1 MNSILIEGLKCT
13 SQIVRIGVKL
23 SNYIQISKE
32 LSERIEEDRRKNY
45 INPFAFKDEN
55 IIRRNPERDK
65 ASLQRPAFV
74 RDIEK
79 IIHSPY
85 YNRYTD
91 KTQVFSFYKNDDI
104 SRRGYHVQLV
114 ARIARNI
121 GNVLGLNE
129 NLIEAI
135 ALGHDIGHTPFGHA
149 GERILNRIY
158 REKTG
163 RYFNHNVHSVR
174 VLDRIF
180 ERNISLQTL
189 DGIICHN
196 GEFVQQEYRPKEL
209 KDFEEFDSI
218 VESCYEE
225 KDAIGKLVP
234 STLEGCVVRI
244 CDMIAYI
251 GKDRQDAM
259 QAGLLKDLSSF
270 TQCHIGVTNA
280 EMINNISVN
289 VIENSYG
296 KDYILMD
303 NQYYEDI
310 KLAKKENYEKIYFN
324 EELNSKYDNIIEP
337 MFWQIYER
345 LLDDL
350 KNDRKYSVIFRHHL
364 NFVWENEKYYDDEFT
379 YQNGEHN
386 QIVVDYLASMTDD
399 YFIDLYKYL
408 FPKGKYDVEYVTYFD
423 T

>member
-13 SQIVRIGVKL
+13 SEIVRIGVKL

-196 GEFVQQEYRPKEL
+196 GEFVQQEYRPKKL
-209 KDFEEFDSI
+209 KNFEEFDRI

-225 KDAIGKLVP
+225 KGAVGKLVP

-259 QAGLLKDLSSF
+259 QTGLLKDLSSF
-270 TQCHIGVTNA
+270 TKCHIGVTNA
-280 EMINNISVN
+280 EMINNLSVN

-324 EELNSKYDNIIEP
+324 EELNNKYDNIIEP
-337 MFWQIYER
+337 MFWQIYDR

-350 KNDRKYSVIFRHHL
+350 KNDRKDSVIFRHHL
-364 NFVWENEKYYDDEFT
+364 NFVRDNEKYYDDEFT

>member
-13 SQIVRIGVKL
+13 GQIVRIGVKL

-32 LSERIEEDRRKNY
+32 LSERIEEDKRKNY
-45 INPFAFKDEN
+45 INPYAFKDEN
-55 IIRRNPERDK
+55 VIRRNPERDK

-196 GEFVQQEYRPKEL
+196 GEFVQQEYRPKKL
-209 KDFEEFDSI
+209 KDFEEFDRI

-225 KDAIGKLVP
+225 KGAVGKLVP

-259 QAGLLKDLSSF
+259 QTGLLKDLSSF

-280 EMINNISVN
+280 EMINNLSVN

-337 MFWQIYER
+337 MFWQIYDR

-350 KNDRKYSVIFRHHL
+350 KNDRKDSVIFRHHL
-364 NFVWENEKYYDDEFT
+364 NFVRDNEKYYDDKFT
-379 YQNGEHN
+379 YQSGEHN
-386 QIVVDYLASMTDD
+386 QIVIDYLASMTDD

>member
-1 MNSILIEGLKCT
+1 MNSILIRELKCT
-13 SQIVRIGVKL
+13 NFIIVRIGVKL
-23 SNYIQISKE
+23 ANYIQISKE
-32 LSERIEEDRRKNY
+32 LSERIEEDRRNNY
-45 INPFAFKDEN
+45 VNPYAFKDEN
-55 IIRRNPERDK
+55 IIRRNPDRDK

-79 IIHSPY
+79 ILHSPY

-149 GERILNRIY
+149 GERILNKIY

-196 GEFVQQEYRPKEL
+196 GEFAKQEYRPEKL
-209 KDFEEFDSI
+209 NNFDDFDCM

-225 KDAIGKLVP
+225 KSFVGKLVP

-251 GKDRQDAM
+251 GKDRQDAI
-259 QAGLLKDLSSF
+259 QAGILKDLSSF
-270 TQCHIGVTNA
+270 TECNIGLSNA
-280 EMINNISVN
+280 EMINNLSVN

-296 KDYILMD
+296 RDCIFID

-310 KLAKKENYEKIYFN
+310 KLAKRENYEKIYFN
-324 EELNSKYDNIIEP
+324 EELNNKYDNIIEP
-337 MFWQIYER
+337 MFWQIYDR
-345 LLDDL
+345 LYDDL
-350 KNDRKYSVIFRHHL
+350 KNGRKDSVIFTHHMD
-364 NFVWENEKYYDDEFT
+364 FVWNNEKYYDEEFT
-379 YQNGEHN
+379 YRNEEHN

-408 FPKGKYDVEYVTYFD
+408 FPKGKYDVEYVSYFA
-423 T
+423 

>member
-13 SQIVRIGVKL
+13 SEIVRIGVKL

-196 GEFVQQEYRPKEL
+196 GEFVQQEYRPKKL
-209 KDFEEFDSI
+209 KDFEEFDRI

-225 KDAIGKLVP
+225 KGAVGKLVP

-259 QAGLLKDLSSF
+259 QTGLLKDLSSF

-280 EMINNISVN
+280 EMINNLSVN

-324 EELNSKYDNIIEP
+324 EELNSKYDNIVEP
-337 MFWQIYER
+337 MFWQIYDR

-350 KNDRKYSVIFRHHL
+350 KNDRKDSVIFRHHL
-364 NFVWENEKYYDDEFT
+364 NFVRDNEKYYDDKFT
-379 YQNGEHN
+379 YQSGEHN
-386 QIVVDYLASMTDD
+386 QIVIDYLASMTDD